1 MTDSFYSFVAIVKF
15 EDIKYIPPLLP
26 SSYRLYV
33 KAKMEEDDPSLR
45 RIAIVNTK
53 RKVTVD
59 YICSLLPMLV
69 NVCGYQFGGRE
80 KHILLTKY
88 IRWREWMTVKEYSQ
102 LAEHLKKKSKFYS
115 YRTYGY

>member
-1 MTDSFYSFVAIVKF
+1 MTDRFYSFVAIVKY

-26 SSYRLYV
+26 STYRLYV
-33 KAKMEEDDPSLR
+33 KAKMEEEGLR

-53 RKVTVD
+53 NKVTVD

-69 NVCGYQFGGRE
+69 NVCGYHFGNRE

-102 LAEHLKKKSKFYS
+102 LADHLKKKSKFYS
-115 YRTYGY
+115 HRTYGY